1 MTKGKKKKFN
11 TNRSRSA
18 DQDVSEKSTLVRQKW
33 LCLGFLL
40 LINLIAYSNSFITE
54 WHFDDLSNIL
64 NNRDVHLRNLSWNS
78 LRSAGTTKIA
88 GTRPIAYLTF
98 AVNYYFSGSDVVPY
112 HIVNFTI
119 HWVNACLV
127 WLLVFILGKRWRP
140 EIAGSSLQ
148 FFSLLVAALWPTSP
162 LQTQAV
168 TYVVQRMTSLAA
180 MFFLLSVI
188 CYILWRS
195 PQRTAGRWGYMA
207 GCVACAL
214 LAFAT
219 KENAFILPAVVL
231 VYEIYCI
238 QGFQQ
243 LKSRARLMGFL
254 SLFIFALLVFGIYH
268 YRVIERIRVDYA
280 GRDFSMGERVLT
292 EFRVVAFHLSQ
303 LLLPLPSRLSLHH
316 EFEKS
321 RSILAPPT
329 TLLSLLLILGI
340 VASAIQWKKK
350 RPLASFFILW
360 FFLTLVIESSILP
373 LELIFEHRL
382 YLPSIGFF
390 GVLLSPLL
398 YFFRLPNTS
407 GRTHLAVIALLAVCL
422 SVWMTYERNKVWQD
436 DATLWLDALE
446 KYPSSFRVQ
455 NNLATAY
462 AQSDRLDLA
471 EGAFRESIR
480 LNPKGL
486 EAKVNLALLCLN
498 QGRLNEAVRW
508 AQEIDPKDVRDPYVF
523 FNLGVIYA
531 KQGNLDKARESY
543 QFALNQKPDYAEACF
558 NLGLVYLRTRDFS
571 NARSCFDSF
580 LKHWE
585 GASDDRLV
593 KDAQNYVAQLAKV
606 K

>member
-1 MTKGKKKKFN
+1 MKKGKKKLNK
-11 TNRSRSA
+11 NRSRSA
-18 DQDVSEKSTLVRQKW
+18 GPDALGKLTRVRQKW
-33 LCLGFLL
+33 ALLGLLL
-40 LINLIAYSNSFITE
+40 LINLMAYSNSFTTG
-54 WHFDDLSNIL
+54 WHFDDLSNIV
-64 NNRDVHLRNLSWNS
+64 NNRDVHLKDFSGTS
-78 LRSAGTTKIA
+78 LHSAVTTKIA

-98 AVNYYFSGSDVVPY
+98 ALNYYFSGPDIVPY
-112 HIVNFTI
+112 HLVNLTI
-119 HWVNACLV
+119 HLINAILV
-127 WLLVFILGKRWRP
+127 YALVVMLAERWHP
-140 EIAGSSLQ
+140 EIARSQLRV
-148 FFSLLVAALWPTSP
+148 FSLLVAALWSTSP

-168 TYVVQRMTSLAA
+168 TYIVQRMTSLAA
-180 MFFLLSVI
+180 LFFLLSI
-188 CYILWRS
+188 LCYIRWRS
-195 PQRTAGRWGYMA
+195 SEQPAERWGYLA
-207 GCVACAL
+207 GCLLCAI

-219 KENAFILPAVVL
+219 KENAFILPAILL

-238 QGFQQ
+238 KGFQQ
-243 LKSRARLMGFL
+243 LRSRAR
-254 SLFIFALLVFGIYH
+254 FIGLLAFATLGLIVFGIHH
-268 YRVIERIRVDYA
+268 YRVIERIQDDYT

-292 EFRVVAFHLSQ
+292 EFRVVVFHLSQ

-316 EFEKS
+316 EFDKS
-321 RSILAPPT
+321 RSILVPPT
-329 TLLSLLLILGI
+329 TLLSLLLILGCSG
-340 VASAIQWKKK
+340 AAIFWKKK
-350 RPLASFFILW
+350 WPLVSFFIVW

-462 AQSDRLDLA
+462 AQSDRPDLA

-498 QGRLNEAVRW
+498 QGRLNEAVLW

-531 KQGNLDKARESY
+531 KQGNLAKARESY